1 MRSPESKKPSG
12 SYDGLINNKETREPT
27 PKVDDRKRWDSK
39 IELALK
45 TVQHQLVPENNIRD
59 EDIREEY
66 VETDLELSL
75 GVPRHLMDHEE
86 SKSSYPRE
94 ETGGGMRHIGRYIE
108 SNGISEKKARERDT
122 DII

>member
-1 MRSPESKKPSG
+1 MG
-12 SYDGLINNKETREPT
+12 SQERAC
-27 PKVDDRKRWDSK
+27 S
-39 IELALK
+39 
-45 TVQHQLVPENNIRD
+45 ENCPVTTCYTNARD

-86 SKSSYPRE
+86 NKSSYPRE